1 VIRVPR
7 ALLLVPLFLT
17 CPFGHVRESMA
28 QEAGATSTAPGTL
41 TLPEV
46 LAALAETHPQLEA
59 ARQRQ
64 RAADGDAMAARGGFD
79 PVLRARGHYAPIGAY
94 PRGTVDVELR
104 QPTPLWGL
112 SVYGGW
118 RLGLGSFA
126 VYDLRGKTA
135 DNGEL
140 RAGVSLPLWQGGAID
155 RRRADLR
162 ITGLAQD
169 GAAADFEARMLE
181 LERAAGRAYWAW
193 VGAGLRLE
201 VQRSLLALAEDR
213 DEALRKQI
221 TAGSVPPVEGLDNRR
236 AILDRGARI
245 VAAERALQQ
254 AAFDLAR
261 HLRDADGVVQ
271 PPPPTRLPDAF
282 PEPPR
287 PAAEVSEQMIR
298 EAWARRPDLRRLA
311 LQREAAAVELKLAR
325 NNRSPKI
332 DLDAYAAKDIGAVD
346 PAYAY
351 LRPAEFV
358 AGVSVELPL
367 ALRGARGRLRRAE
380 AELARIDAELRMA
393 RDVVALEL
401 RDAQSA
407 LVAAHARVALAREQL
422 LAARELA
429 LAERSRFRL
438 GDSTLLL
445 VNLREQA
452 ANDAAVQEI
461 EALGEYHRA
470 VVDSRAAAGLF
481 GP

>member
-1 VIRVPR
+1 MIRI
-7 ALLLVPLFLT
+7 LLVLLVVCLF
-17 CPFGHVRESMA
+17 GQVRESWA
-28 QEAGATSTAPGTL
+28 QEAAAPAMGPQTL
-41 TLPEV
+41 TLSEV
-46 LAALAETHPQLEA
+46 LAVLAATHPQLEA

-64 RAADGDAMAARGGFD
+64 RAAEGDAMAARGGFD
-79 PVLRARGHYAPIGAY
+79 PVLRARGQYVPIGAF

-135 DNGEL
+135 DGGEL
-140 RAGVSLPLWQGGAID
+140 RAGVSLPLWQGGPID
-155 RRRADLR
+155 RRRADVR
-162 ITGLAQD
+162 VAALAQD
-169 GAAADFEARMLE
+169 GAATDFETRMLE

-193 VGAGLRLE
+193 VVTGLRLE

-213 DEALRKQI
+213 DESLRKQI
-221 TAGSVPPVEGLDNRR
+221 AAGGVPAVEGLDNRR

-261 HLRDADGVVQ
+261 HLRDSDGELLA
-271 PPPPTRLPDAF
+271 PAPARLPDAF
-282 PEPPR
+282 PEPQR
-287 PAAEVSEQMIR
+287 PVVGGLEQTIR
-298 EAWARRPDLRRLA
+298 EAWTRRPDLRRLL
-311 LQREAAAVELKLAR
+311 LQREAASVELELAR

-332 DLDAYAAKDIGAVD
+332 DVDAYASKDIGAID

-358 AGVSVELPL
+358 ASVSVELPL
-367 ALRGARGRLRRAE
+367 ALRTARGRLRRAQ

-393 RDVVALEL
+393 RDVVALEI
-401 RDAQSA
+401 RDAHSA
-407 LVAAHARVALAREQL
+407 LVAAHARVGLAREQL
-422 LAARELA
+422 IAAHELEQ
-429 LAERSRFRL
+429 AERSRFRL

-452 ANDAAVQEI
+452 ATDAALQEI

-470 VVDSRAAAGLF
+470 SVDLRAALGLF

>member
-1 VIRVPR
+1 MIRA
-7 ALLLVPLFLT
+7 ALALSLSIAWSL
-17 CPFGHVRESMA
+17 GHVPKTMA
-28 QEAGATSTAPGTL
+28 QETSTSLAPRDAL
-41 TLPEV
+41 TLAEVLVV
-46 LAALAETHPQLEA
+46 LAATHPLLAA

-64 RAADGDAMAARGGFD
+64 RAAEGDAMAARGGFD
-79 PVLRARGHYAPIGAY
+79 PVMRARGQYVPVGAF

-135 DNGEL
+135 EGGEF
-140 RAGVSLPLWQGGAID
+140 RGGVSLPLWQGGPID
-155 RRRADLR
+155 RRRADVQSAA
-162 ITGLAQD
+162 LAQE
-169 GAAADFEARMLE
+169 AATAEFEARAIE

-193 VGAGLRLE
+193 VSAGLRLD
-201 VQRSLLALAEDR
+201 VQRDLLALARDR

-221 TAGSVPPVEGLDNRR
+221 VAGGVPPVEGIDNRR
-236 AILDRGARI
+236 AIVDREARI

-261 HLRDADGVVQ
+261 HVRDADGEVQ
-271 PPPPTRLPDAF
+271 TPAPERLPGAF
-282 PEPPR
+282 PEPQR
-287 PAAEVSEQMIR
+287 PTSDVLEQMIR
-298 EAWARRPDLRRLA
+298 DAWERRPDLRRLV

-325 NNRSPKI
+325 NNRSPRI
-332 DLDAYAAKDIGAVD
+332 DVDAYAAKDVGSVD

-358 AGVSVELPL
+358 ASVSVELPL
-367 ALRGARGRLRRAE
+367 ALRGARGKLRRAE

-401 RDAQSA
+401 RDAHSA
-407 LVAAHARVALAREQL
+407 LVAAHARVGLAREQL
-422 LAARELA
+422 AAAHELEQ
-429 LAERSRFRL
+429 AERSRFRL

-452 ANDAAVQEI
+452 ATDAALQEI

-470 VVDSRAAAGLF
+470 HVDLRAAAGRL
-481 GP
+481 GPS

>member
-1 VIRVPR
+1 MTRAFAL
-7 ALLLVPLFLT
+7 ALLFVCL
-17 CPFGHVRESMA
+17 FGHVREAMA
-28 QEAGATSTAPGTL
+28 QETDQRSIAGGPL
-41 TLPEV
+41 TLAEV
-46 LAALAETHPQLEA
+46 LAVLAATHPQLEA

-64 RAADGDAMAARGGFD
+64 RAAEGDAMAARGGFD
-79 PVLRARGHYAPIGAY
+79 PVLRARGQYAPIGAF
-94 PRGTVDVELR
+94 PRGTVDLELR

-135 DNGEL
+135 DGGEL

-162 ITGLAQD
+162 VSALAQD
-169 GAAADFEARMLE
+169 AAAAELEARAIE

-221 TAGSVPPVEGLDNRR
+221 VAGGVPAVEGIDNRR
-236 AILDRGARI
+236 AIVDRRARI

-254 AAFDLAR
+254 AAFELAR
-261 HLRDADGVVQ
+261 HLRDADGEVQ
-271 PPPPTRLPDAF
+271 TPAPARLPGAF
-282 PEPPR
+282 PEPLR
-287 PAAEVSEQMIR
+287 PTSDVLEPLIR
-298 EAWARRPDLRRLA
+298 EALARRPDLRRLM
-311 LQREAAAVELKLAR
+311 LQREAAVVELRLAR
-325 NNRSPKI
+325 NNRSPRI
-332 DLDAYAAKDIGAVD
+332 DLDAYAAKDLGAVD

-358 AGVSVELPL
+358 ASVNVELPL
-367 ALRGARGRLRRAE
+367 ALRGARGKLRRAE

-401 RDAQSA
+401 RDAHSA
-407 LVAAHARVALAREQL
+407 LVAAYARVGLAREQL
-422 LAARELA
+422 AAAHELEQ
-429 LAERSRFRL
+429 AERSRFRL

-452 ANDAAVQEI
+452 ATDAALQEL
-461 EALGEYHRA
+461 EALGEVHRA
-470 VVDSRAAAGLF
+470 HVDLRAAAGLF
-481 GP
+481 GPEA

>member
-1 VIRVPR
+1 MIRA
-7 ALLLVPLFLT
+7 ALALVLLSTSL
-17 CPFGHVRESMA
+17 FGHVREAMA
-28 QEAGATSTAPGTL
+28 QETAAPSAPREAL
-41 TLPEV
+41 TLAEV
-46 LAALAETHPQLEA
+46 LAVLAATHPQLEA

-64 RAADGDAMAARGGFD
+64 RAAEGDAMAARGGFD
-79 PVLRARGHYAPIGAY
+79 PVMRARGQYAPIGAFQ
-94 PRGTVDVELR
+94 RGTVDVELR

-135 DNGEL
+135 SGGEL

-162 ITGLAQD
+162 VTALARD
-169 GAAADFEARMLE
+169 AAAADLDARAIE

-193 VGAGLRLE
+193 VGAGLRLD
-201 VQRSLLALAEDR
+201 VQRSLLALAENR
-213 DEALRKQI
+213 DDALRKQI
-221 TAGSVPPVEGLDNRR
+221 SAGSVPAVEGLDNRR
-236 AILDRGARI
+236 AIVDRGARI

-261 HLRDADGVVQ
+261 HLRDADGELQV
-271 PPPPTRLPDAF
+271 PAPARLPDTF
-282 PEPPR
+282 PEAQR
-287 PAAEVSEQMIR
+287 PVADGLEQTIR
-298 EAWARRPDLRRLA
+298 EAWERRPDLRRLL

-325 NNRSPKI
+325 NNRSPRI

-346 PAYAY
+346 PANAY

-358 AGVSVELPL
+358 ASVNIELPL
-367 ALRGARGRLRRAE
+367 ALRGARGKLRRAE

-393 RDVVALEL
+393 RDVIALEI
-401 RDAQSA
+401 RDAHSA
-407 LVAAHARVALAREQL
+407 LVAAHTRVALAREQL
-422 LAARELA
+422 AAAHELEQ
-429 LAERSRFRL
+429 AERSRFRL

-452 ANDAAVQEI
+452 ATDAALQELD
-461 EALGEYHRA
+461 ALGDYHRA
-470 VVDSRAAAGLF
+470 HVELRAAAGLL